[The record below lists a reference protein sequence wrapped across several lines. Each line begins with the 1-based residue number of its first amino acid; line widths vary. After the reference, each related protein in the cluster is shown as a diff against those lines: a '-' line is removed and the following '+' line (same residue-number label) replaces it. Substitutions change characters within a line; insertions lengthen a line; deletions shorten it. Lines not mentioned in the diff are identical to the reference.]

1 MSCTSGFG
9 EDECGTVLRDVWL
22 FLDNE
27 LDPERRAAVQRH
39 LDDCSPCLEEAGLD
53 SKLKDLLARKCG
65 GDRAPAHLRERIVAG
80 LVQWRSTTASDG
92 QGTRVQASSVTMS
105 WESVDVDPSRT
116 DGRPT
121 GH

>member
-116 DGRPT
+116 DGGPT